1 VIQSLKIIFFF
12 PSAIK
17 RVILK
22 DNNLE
27 VECTEKAIKPLLQM
41 MKKNSLLK
49 QNQLLDMWAT
59 DNLNLSKHRFT
70 LYAMILSM
78 KNNERIYITRKIKL
92 IADLARATS
101 LTSIFSSANFLER
114 EIWDFVGIFFIKH
127 PDLRRLLSDYGF
139 QGFPLRKDF
148 PLTGFKEVRYDDTK
162 TQIVYTPV
170 KLTQAYRYFH
180 FETPWTIDKQY

>member
-1 VIQSLKIIFFF
+1 MNSLKIIFFS

-17 RVILK
+17 KVMIRENAI
-22 DNNLE
+22 E
-27 VECTEKAIKPLLQM
+27 IECTEKHIKPLLQM
-41 MKKNSLLK
+41 VKKNSLLK
-49 QNQLLDMWAT
+49 YNQLLDMWAT
-59 DNLNLSKHRFT
+59 DNVNQTKSRFK

-78 KNNERIYITRKIKL
+78 KKIERIFITRRIKL

-101 LTSIFSSANFLER
+101 ITPIFSSANFLER
-114 EIWDFVGIFFIKH
+114 EIWDLLGIFFIKH

-162 TQIVYTPV
+162 TRIIYSPV

-180 FETPWTIDKQY
+180 FETPWQYVK